1 MNEATQSVSIA
12 QHADFR
18 FALGFAPAAPTV
30 LTDEAPPLG
39 SGRGPTPVQLLAAS
53 VGNCLA
59 ASLLFALRKFKLAAE
74 PISGEV
80 QATVGRNAQNRLR
93 VQRLSVHLKLGTPA
107 AQLANIDRVLAQF
120 EAFCT
125 VTESVRA
132 GIPVDVEVRDSEG
145 RVLAPATASA

>member
-39 SGRGPTPVQLLAAS
+39 SGGGPTPVQLLAAS

-74 PISGEV
+74 P
-80 QATVGRNAQNRLR
+80 L
-93 VQRLSVHLKLGTPA
+93 
-107 AQLANIDRVLAQF
+107 
-120 EAFCT
+120 FCT

-132 GIPVDVEVRDSEG
+132 AIPVDVSVSDSLG
-145 RVLAPATASA
+145 TRLNTDPAAG